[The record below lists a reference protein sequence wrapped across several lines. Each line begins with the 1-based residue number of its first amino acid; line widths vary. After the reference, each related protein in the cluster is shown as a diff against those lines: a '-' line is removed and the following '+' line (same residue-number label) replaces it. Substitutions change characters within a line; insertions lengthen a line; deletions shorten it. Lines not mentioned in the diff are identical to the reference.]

1 MARLIRYTV
10 VNPDNTLT
18 KVKPEISILL
28 TGTAMLDGTDDKGFL
43 MELAPKVVALLT
55 EHNEELSKLTWPD
68 PKTGEP
74 RPFRSIRLG
83 QLDVVLEVVKA
94 YTS

>member
-1 MARLIRYTV
+1 MSRLIRYSV
-10 VNPDNTLT
+10 VNPDNALT
-18 KVKPEISILL
+18 KVKPEISILM
-28 TGTAMLDGTDDKGFL
+28 TGIAMLDGTDDKGFL
-43 MELAPKVVALLT
+43 MELAPKVTELLA
-55 EHNEELSKLTWPD
+55 EHNIELQKLTWPD

-74 RPFRSIRLG
+74 RAFRPVRLG